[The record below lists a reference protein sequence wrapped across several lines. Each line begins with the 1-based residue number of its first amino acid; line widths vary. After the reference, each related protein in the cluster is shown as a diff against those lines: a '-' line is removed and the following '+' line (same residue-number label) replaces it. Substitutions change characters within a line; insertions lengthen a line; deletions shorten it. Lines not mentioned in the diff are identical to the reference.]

1 MDYFLQLVLN
11 GLFVGAFYALVALG
25 YTMVYGIIKLL
36 NFAHG
41 DIYMVGGFVGFT
53 MLTAASGAMGAK
65 GGLLLLIAVMVLAM
79 LTTGTLGLI
88 IERIAYRPLRGAPRL
103 SILITAVGAS
113 FSLEYGIALA
123 YGPNPRAYPVGMGTG
138 SFNVFGV
145 RISTGQLIMVVIAV
159 ILMIALDTLV
169 RRTRSGRA
177 MRAISQ
183 DPRAC
188 LLMGV
193 NVDSVIARTFFLGS
207 ALAGAAGV
215 MASAYYGKIDF
226 LMGFII
232 GLKAFTAAV
241 IGGIGN
247 IRGAVLGAIVL
258 GLLESFGTAWLGS
271 QWRDVFAFGFLILFL
286 TVRPTGLL
294 GERVTERV

>member
-88 IERIAYRPLRGAPRL
+88 IELIAYRPLRGAPRL

-215 MASAYYGKIDF
+215 MAGAYYGKIDF

>member
-1 MDYFLQLVLN
+1 MSVS
-11 GLFVGAFYALVALG
+11 GGAFEVLG
-25 YTMVYGIIKLL
+25 ARITYPQL
-36 NFAHG
+36 
-41 DIYMVGGFVGFT
+41 
-53 MLTAASGAMGAK
+53 AMMG
-65 GGLLLLIAVMVLAM
+65 IAV
-79 LTTGTLGLI
+79 G
-88 IERIAYRPLRGAPRL
+88 
-103 SILITAVGAS
+103 
-113 FSLEYGIALA
+113 
-123 YGPNPRAYPVGMGTG
+123 
-138 SFNVFGV
+138 
-145 RISTGQLIMVVIAV
+145 
-159 ILMIALDTLV
+159 LMICLDLIV

-193 NVDSVIARTFFLGS
+193 NVDNVISRTFFIGS

-215 MASAYYGKIDF
+215 MAGAYYGKIDF

-247 IRGAVLGAIVL
+247 LRGAVLGAIVL

-271 QWRDVFAFGFLILFL
+271 QWRDVFAFAFLILFL